1 MLPLSVSELSLD
13 FFFLEGSVT
22 KFCVVTVFYTV
33 HCLYIVNLCKLY
45 MPTLYFP
52 CRLKNSACQDRSSI
66 GITTGAWA
74 LLLWYLPSRTGL
86 SKCGVGK
93 SIPICGDA
101 KFADSRIS
109 PGTCPAWI
117 SLSLSS
123 NACCPAPG
131 QVHLHRHAPKWW
143 PNSSWTPWCMY
154 EMYLDK
160 ASPFQDYFD
169 RPMIVTIFTC
179 LLDVHRAIIM
189 SRWWAMDCRRR
200 ASKTWVR

>member
-143 PNSSWTPWCMY
+143 PNSPGQHDACMKCIWTKPHHF
-154 EMYLDK
+154 K
-160 ASPFQDYFD
+160 
-169 RPMIVTIFTC
+169 TILIGQWLWLFSH
-179 LLDVHRAIIM
+179 V
-189 SRWWAMDCRRR
+189 S
-200 ASKTWVR
+200 